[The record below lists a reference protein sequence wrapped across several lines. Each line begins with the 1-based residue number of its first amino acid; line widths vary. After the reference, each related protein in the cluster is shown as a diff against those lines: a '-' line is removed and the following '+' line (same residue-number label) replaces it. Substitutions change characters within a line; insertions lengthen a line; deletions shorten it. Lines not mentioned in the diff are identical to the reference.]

1 MAAYRRVYDSHH
13 PQAVCQEPAGISS
26 GTLRSVIEY
35 GLPLPF
41 LKLRITAAA
50 QRRRA
55 RQSSS
60 VNSDSPVLLL
70 LLLLPLLLLH
80 ALCRTS
86 AAADSCAASVCVC
99 ERNYTDT
106 ADRRRHRPP

>member
-41 LKLRITAAA
+41 FKLRITAAA

-60 VNSDSPVLLL
+60 VNSDSPVLPLL
-70 LLLLPLLLLH
+70 LLLLLLH

>member
-50 QRRRA
+50 QRRR

-60 VNSDSPVLLL
+60 VNSDSPVLLV
-70 LLLLPLLLLH
+70 LLLH

-86 AAADSCAASVCVC
+86 AAADSCAASVCLC

>member
-1 MAAYRRVYDSHH
+1 VTAYGQVYDSRHL
-13 PQAVCQEPAGISS
+13 QADCLPRTGISS

-41 LKLRITAAA
+41 LKLRITAAT

-60 VNSDSPVLLL
+60 VNSDSPVLPLL
-70 LLLLPLLLLH
+70 LLLLLLH

>member
-1 MAAYRRVYDSHH
+1 VTAYGQVYDSRHL
-13 PQAVCQEPAGISS
+13 QADCLPRTGISS

-41 LKLRITAAA
+41 LKLCITAAT
-50 QRRRA
+50 QRRR

-60 VNSDSPVLLL
+60 VNSDSPVLLPL
-70 LLLLPLLLLH
+70 LLVLLLPH

-86 AAADSCAASVCVC
+86 AAASSCAASVCVC

>member
-50 QRRRA
+50 QRRR

-60 VNSDSPVLLL
+60 VNSDSPVLLVL
-70 LLLLPLLLLH
+70 LLLLH

-86 AAADSCAASVCVC
+86 AAASSCAASVCLC